1 MTPRLP
7 LLDALRGAALLA
19 MIGYHL
25 VWDLA
30 YVGLLPPGSATTPLG
45 RGIAAAIAASF
56 LALAGTSFALAH
68 AEGVRWRPWAV
79 RLVRITLAALA
90 VTAVTFWATPD
101 TPIRFGILHMIAL
114 AAVLSLPFLAAPV
127 GVPVLAA
134 GIVLAVDGLATGPA
148 PPAAIWLGLGGPA
161 PPASDFRPVFPWLAP
176 VLLGLAA
183 GPGLIRAGGMPDR
196 LATVPLTDRTG
207 RCLRGLGRHS
217 LAVYLIHQPV
227 LLGLLWAGM
236 AVATRGSGS

>member
-1 MTPRLP
+1 MTARIP

-30 YVGLLPPGSATTPLG
+30 YFGILPPGTATTPLG
-45 RGIAAAIAASF
+45 QGIAAAIAATF

-68 AEGVRWRPWAV
+68 AAGVQWRPWAV

-90 VTAVTFWATPD
+90 VTAVTLWATPEQ
-101 TPIRFGILHMIAL
+101 PIRFGILHMIAL

-127 GVPVLAA
+127 WVPVLAA
-134 GIVLAVDGLATGPA
+134 LLVLAVDGLATGPA
-148 PPAAIWLGLGGPA
+148 PPALMGLGLGGPA
-161 PPASDFRPVFPWLAP
+161 PPASDFRPPVPWLAP

-183 GPGLIRAGGMPDR
+183 GQGLVRRNGVRAR
-196 LATVPLTDRTG
+196 LMTRTLTDRTG
-207 RCLRGLGRHS
+207 TALCWLGRHS

-227 LLGLLWAGM
+227 LFGLLGAALGLA
-236 AVATRGSGS
+236 R